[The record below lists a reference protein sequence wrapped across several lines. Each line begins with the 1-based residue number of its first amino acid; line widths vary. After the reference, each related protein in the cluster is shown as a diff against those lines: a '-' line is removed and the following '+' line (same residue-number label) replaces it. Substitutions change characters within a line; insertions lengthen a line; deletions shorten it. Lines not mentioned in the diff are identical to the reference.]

1 MNFRDDKTMVYLGAF
16 CVFFMFLVILSSTAV
31 FAGNTSNGPSNVE
44 SYDSLKDAYG
54 VMSWRKDFGG
64 EELVNRYEL
73 AEIILGIYREFGI
86 KLNTPN
92 NLIKYADAEPTSNSF
107 WAVQVAL
114 QTGILQGFDN
124 RFFGDKF
131 VNRYQMAVV
140 MSKILDKLNIDNKSI
155 SEIKFDDMANNHWA
169 ANPVN
174 KMVGNGIMIGKENK
188 FYGSKLVTRE
198 QALMI
203 VSRLLQ
209 KKK

>member
-1 MNFRDDKTMVYLGAF
+1 MNFRGDNKLVYLGSF
-16 CVFFMFLVILSSTAV
+16 CVLFIFLLILSSTVV
-31 FAGNTSNGPSNVE
+31 FAGDTSNSPINVE
-44 SYDSLKDAYG
+44 SYDSLKDAYA
-54 VMSWRKDFGG
+54 VMGWRKDFGG

-73 AEIILGIYREFGI
+73 AEIILGIYREFGTKMNI
-86 KLNTPN
+86 PN
-92 NLIKYADAEPTSNSF
+92 NFIKYADAEPTSNSF
-107 WAVQVAL
+107 WAVQIAL

-155 SEIKFDDMANNHWA
+155 SEIKFDDMDNNHWSA
-169 ANPVN
+169 HAV
-174 KMVGNGIMIGKENK
+174 KKVVGNGIMIGRENK
-188 FYGSKLVTRE
+188 FHGSKLVTRE